1 MLPVHLAAK
10 RGVGSNKIILRV
22 LLLVMVVL
30 LLSIGVLLFGAV
42 VLLLGAVVLLLGAV
56 VLLLGVRAAEDA
68 LLLVTRL
75 GPV

>member
-22 LLLVMVVL
+22 LLLGMVVL
-30 LLSIGVLLFGAV
+30 LLSIGVLLF
-42 VLLLGAVVLLLGAV
+42 GAVVLLLGAV